1 MVLGIRVVVSKEKK
15 GKSKRESKK
24 TSKNEIPKKTD
35 NIVISIDKNK
45 QISKY
50 SKDCENILGYSKKEA
65 LNKPIF
71 DFLIPENYSKKWNG
85 IIDYSNKK
93 KKIDDF
99 KLPLLDKNG
108 QEVWISWS
116 YFTVKN
122 TSGVLV
128 DINLVGNLIS
138 SRDSEEKTIVEFPSR
153 KTKEKI
159 EKPAKRIDFKLEK
172 QPKIHFIDKSDEEKP
187 EERTDE
193 NFIKKEKSGN
203 YSELKKLIKK
213 LKKENSE
220 LDKKNKNLEKD
231 LNSLKNRVEN
241 LKIKKEK
248 RKKTDKKDAEG
259 QQSFSELFGTKKR
272 NQEYENLMHELN
284 EREKYLNDLESNINK
299 DKIKINDQVN
309 EFKKWRKRLESLE
322 LEIEN
327 RKNDILSKE
336 NVVKEKL
343 EYTKVLTV
351 DVKPEEKVITYH
363 DLLDKIPDSAV
374 VIHRGILK
382 QVNDSFADL
391 IGYNIDEIL
400 NKSLFDFIIPEELT
414 DVKDYYINRLMGVDV
429 STFETTLLTKENDK
443 VSVEINTKP
452 TDFNGKKAEIAVI
465 KTIKSKKEEK

>member
-1 MVLGIRVVVSKEKK
+1 MVFGIRVVVSKEKK

-24 TSKNEIPKKTD
+24 TSKNEFPAKID
-35 NIVISIDKNK
+35 NIVISIDRKK
-45 QISKY
+45 HIAKY
-50 SKDCENILGYSKKEA
+50 SKDCEKVLGYSRKEA
-65 LNKPIF
+65 INKPIF
-71 DFLIPENYSKKWNG
+71 DFLIPENYSNKWED

-93 KKIDDF
+93 KKIHDF

-116 YFTVKN
+116 YFPVKN
-122 TSGVLV
+122 SSGVLV
-128 DINLVGNLIS
+128 DINLVGNLVTPM
-138 SRDSEEKTIVEFPSR
+138 DSEERTLVEFPR
-153 KTKEKI
+153 KKTEEKI
-159 EKPAKRIDFKLEK
+159 EKTPKKIDYKLKK
-172 QPKIHFIDKSDEEKP
+172 QPKIHFIDKSEEEIPEDKP
-187 EERTDE
+187 V
-193 NFIKKEKSGN
+193 EKSEN
-203 YSELKKLIKK
+203 YSELKKMIKK
-213 LKKENSE
+213 LKKENSN

-231 LNSLKNRVEN
+231 LDSLKNRVET
-241 LKIKKEK
+241 LKKKKEK
-248 RKKTDKKDAEG
+248 QKKPDKKDIEDR
-259 QQSFSELFGTKKR
+259 QSFSELFGTKRR

-284 EREKYLNDLESNINK
+284 EREKYLNDLESNLKN
-299 DKIKINDQVN
+299 DKIKINEQAN
-309 EFKKWRKRLESLE
+309 EFKKWRKKLESLE

-327 RKNDILSKE
+327 RKNDIAL
-336 NVVKEKL
+336 KEKFVKDKI
-343 EYTKVLTV
+343 ESTKDLKI
-351 DVKPEEKVITYH
+351 DDKPEEKVVTYH

-429 STFETTLLTKENDK
+429 STFETILLTKENDK

-452 TDFNGKKAEIAVI
+452 TDFNGKKAEIAII

>member
-1 MVLGIRVVVSKEKK
+1 MIFGIRVVVSKEKK
-15 GKSKRESKK
+15 GKSKSESKK
-24 TSKNEIPKKTD
+24 TSKNEIPKKID
-35 NIVISIDKNK
+35 NIVISIDRNK
-45 QISKY
+45 QIAKY
-50 SKDCENILGYSKKEA
+50 SKDCENVLGYSRKEA

-71 DFLIPENYSKKWNG
+71 DFLIPENYSKKWEG

-93 KKIDDF
+93 KKIHDF
-99 KLPLLDKNG
+99 KLPLIDKKG

-116 YFTVKN
+116 YFPVKN
-122 TSGVLV
+122 ANGDLV
-128 DINLVGNLIS
+128 DINLVGNLVS
-138 SRDSEEKTIVEFPSR
+138 TGDSVEKTLVEFPKR
-153 KTKEKI
+153 LTEEKI
-159 EKPAKRIDFKLEK
+159 KKPMQKDDKKIEEKPR
-172 QPKIHFIDKSDEEKP
+172 IHFIDKSVEEIPDDKP
-187 EERTDE
+187 V
-193 NFIKKEKSGN
+193 EKSVKMEKSDN
-203 YSELKKLIKK
+203 YSELKKMIKK
-213 LKKENSE
+213 LKKENSN

-231 LNSLKNRVEN
+231 LDSLKNRVET
-241 LKIKKEK
+241 LKKKKEK
-248 RKKTDKKDAEG
+248 QKKSDKKNKEDG
-259 QQSFSELFGTKKR
+259 QSFSELFGTKKR

-284 EREKYLNDLESNINK
+284 EREKYLNNLESNLKN
-299 DKIKINDQVN
+299 DKIKINEQAN
-309 EFKKWRKRLESLE
+309 EFKKWRKKLESLE

-327 RKNDILSKE
+327 RKSDIVSKE
-336 NVVKEKL
+336 KFVKDKIESTKDLNVS
-343 EYTKVLTV
+343 
-351 DVKPEEKVITYH
+351 DKPEEKVVTYH

-414 DVKDYYINRLMGVDV
+414 DVKDYYINRLQGVDI